1 MSSFD
6 EFVKNLVND
15 IGKTN
20 PKLAEIMKN
29 VADKVK
35 DHEFDENSEMCKDCK
50 SFKQCMFNS
59 KMTAKI
65 KSANLDNNIEETLI
79 DFVDWIKHED
89 KLLEVFDANYVI
101 NDKDFK
107 LHGLINRFKDCENHL
122 AVLTNILDEDELKY
136 ICKIIH
142 GVTNKIDDLFDKIMN
157 INRTQMNKL
166 IFILQKPKEE
176 PKRYED
182 MTREELLEEL
192 KKK

>member
-1 MSSFD
+1 MNGFD
-6 EFVKNLVND
+6 EFVKSLIND

-20 PKLAEIMKN
+20 PKLAETMKN

-35 DHEFDENSEMCKDCK
+35 DHEFDENSEMCKGCDG
-50 SFKQCMFNS
+50 FKRYMFNS

-65 KSANLDNNIEETLI
+65 KSANLDNKIEETLI

-89 KLLEVFDANYVI
+89 KLLEIFDADYAI
-101 NDKDFK
+101 KDKDFK
-107 LHGLINRFKDCENHL
+107 LHSLINRFRDCENHL

-136 ICKIIH
+136 IRKVIRGI
-142 GVTNKIDDLFDKIMN
+142 TNKIDDLFDSIMN
-157 INRTQMNKL
+157 TNRHQMNKL